1 MIVWMSVEKTNNGGI
16 SFWKP
21 LNLLFD
27 EWLFGSQWK
36 RLIKWYFIMEST
48 GFADRCM
55 TVWKSVEKTNNWGIS
70 LWNPLDFPMDRC
82 MIVWKTMKKTD
93 NQAFYCGIHSI
104 CMIVWTSVEKT
115 NKVVFHSGN
124 RLVVDGYKM
133 VWKSV
138 EKTNKVAFHSRN
150 FLVWGRIYDW

>member
-1 MIVWMSVEKTNNGGI
+1 
-16 SFWKP
+16 
-21 LNLLFD
+21 
-27 EWLFGSQWK
+27 
-36 RLIKWYFIMEST
+36 
-48 GFADRCM
+48 
-55 TVWKSVEKTNNWGIS
+55 
-70 LWNPLDFPMDRC
+70 

-150 FLVWGRIYDW
+150 FLVWGRIYDWYEVSGKS